1 MKINCYKLSLLLCL
15 FSIYAFNASAQ
26 YTQVTNTTG
35 TQNYGG
41 TNVTVTANGA
51 GAQVYSDWCGA
62 GPYWIGA
69 SDNPGSY
76 TFAFSPAVT
85 GVMFEFTAMNT
96 GEILTITL
104 NGQAYALGPCNVSDF
119 VGTCGTSNTIIQ
131 NGVVTCPVDVPNG
144 ANGTLTICGTINS
157 IEIANVGAGNG
168 TVFNTHF
175 TTAPCALQGGGGS
188 VTAGSNSP
196 LCQGETLNLTST
208 PGAVTYNWTGP
219 NGFQSNLQNPTITN
233 VTPAM
238 AGDYIIEAIGACGT
252 AYDTVT
258 VQITP
263 GPVISGIGS
272 NSPVCEGQT
281 LTFTT
286 GAITNGVYSWTGPNS
301 FTSAQQNPTIPGV
314 SLAAAGT
321 YTLTVS
327 VNNCI
332 SNPSTITVD
341 IDSLPPLP
349 GVTDLNYCEGDPA
362 VPLTATG
369 VNLSWYLT
377 ATGGGALPGPPT
389 PNTATAGATTYYV
402 SSSGPGPTFCE
413 GPRAPLTVTVY
424 VHPDPPVIA
433 YKNSYCANEAFEPFV
448 VQVGQNILYYDAP
461 VGGNVVGN
469 PEVDPAAPGVYHWY
483 ATQTVNGCE
492 SDRFPITIIVHPYIA
507 ASFISEIRYGCTED
521 TVLLT
526 NTSIGATSGY
536 AWTFGDGFTDTAAS
550 PVHVYADQGIHN
562 IQLISKA
569 PYCRDT
575 AEQTVDLNHPM
586 SASFTADVDSIC
598 QHQVIT
604 FTNTSSATVINGV
617 QPTFWWSFGDG
628 TTSVDQNTSYTYD
641 HPGSYIVQMIITD
654 FVPCK
659 DTAWMTI
666 YVDSLSPLSIVT
678 EDSMLCAGE
687 ATTFTA
693 DYSDIGLLG
702 TSWEFGDGI
711 TKFDMNPARHTYE
724 QPGTY
729 NIKISTDYRICR
741 DTSAELQIQVN
752 PSPIIALG
760 PDTSMCPTAGPLV
773 LHDLD
778 NAGNPAA
785 KWLWNTGDRT
795 FNISVKQPGRY
806 SAEVEVNG
814 CKASDSVWVKKDCYL
829 DMPNAFSPDGDGLND
844 YFLPRQ
850 MLSEGVTAFKM
861 QIFNRWG
868 QEIFTTTKLDGRGWD
883 GRFNGEPQPQ
893 GVYIYLV
900 EVTFHNTVQEK
911 KQGNVTLLR

>member
-1 MKINCYKLSLLLCL
+1 MKKLIL
-15 FSIYAFNASAQ
+15 FSILAVCSLPGFAQ
-26 YTQVTNTTG
+26 WVEVTNPQNT

-41 TNVTVTANGA
+41 VDVTVTAVNPSFNG
-51 GAQVYSDWCGA
+51 GCEGT
-62 GPYWIGA
+62 YWVANTG
-69 SDNPGSY
+69 DSY
-76 TFAFSPAVT
+76 TFTFNPAVSAVQFWCDAINT
-85 GVMFEFTAMNT
+85 SEETAFLVNGSAFPLTTCNVAEYLNSCSPGLCGVVNGVFVNNT
-96 GEILTITL
+96 TMGLCGGLITL
-104 NGQAYALGPCNVSDF
+104 Y
-119 VGTCGTSNTIIQ
+119 
-131 NGVVTCPVDVPNG
+131 
-144 ANGTLTICGTINS
+144 
-157 IEIANVGAGNG
+157 GNI
-168 TVFNTHF
+168 T
-175 TTAPCALQGGGGS
+175 S
-188 VTAGSNSP
+188 VTLLQQFGNSGTTFDVFIPPGVNIPAPGGDVTGGSNSP
-196 LCQGETLNLTST
+196 VDCGDTLHLTAIASGAT
-208 PGAVTYNWTGP
+208 SYSWTGPNGFTSNQQNPSLQVNSLGAGQYIVTAMTSCGAVMDTVDVVVNPFNFVPVVNSNSPVCAGGAAILTIANNPQNATYNWTGP
-219 NGFQSNLQNPTITN
+219 GGFTSNVSSPTINPVATTDSGQYI
-233 VTPAM
+233 VT
-238 AGDYIIEAIGACGT
+238 
-252 AYDTVT
+252 
-258 VQITP
+258 IT
-263 GPVISGIGS
+263 
-272 NSPVCEGQT
+272 
-281 LTFTT
+281 
-286 GAITNGVYSWTGPNS
+286 
-301 FTSAQQNPTIPGV
+301 
-314 SLAAAGT
+314 
-321 YTLTVS
+321 
-327 VNNCI
+327 VNNCT
-332 SNPSTITVD
+332 SQPGSAVVD
-341 IDSLPPLP
+341 VDDLPPAP
-349 GVTDLNYCEGDPA
+349 TVTDVTYCLGAPA

-369 VNLSWYLT
+369 PSLVWYIVP
-377 ATGGGALPGPPT
+377 TGGSPLPGAPT
-389 PNTATAGATTYYV
+389 PSTAAAGTTTYYV
-402 SSSGPGPTFCE
+402 ASTGPAPTFCE
-413 GPRAPLTVTVY
+413 GPRAAIDVTIY
-424 VHPDPPVIA
+424 AYPILPVVD
-433 YKNSYCANEAFEPFV
+433 YKNSYCPNEPFEPFV
-448 VQVGQNILYYDAP
+448 VQSGQNVVYYDSAVGGTGTTTAP
-461 VGGNVVGN
+461 V
-469 PEVDPAAPGVYHWY
+469 VDPTIPGVYQWF

-492 SDRFPITIIVHPYIA
+492 SGRFPITIIVHPYIA

-550 PVHVYADQGIHN
+550 PLHVYADQGIYN

-604 FTNTSSATVINGV
+604 FTNTSSATAINGV

-773 LHDLD
+773 LHDLI

-785 KWLWNTGDRT
+785 SWKWMLDDSYTGDLS
-795 FNISVKQPGRY
+795 FNISAKRPGRY
-806 SAEVEVNG
+806 AAIIDIDG
-814 CKASDSVWVKKDCYL
+814 CSASDSVLVRKDCYL
-829 DMPNAFSPDGDGLND
+829 DIPNAFSPDGDGLND